1 MISAPKGVL
10 RLAALKLLSESSL
23 SGTDLAKQMERVSGG
38 RWRPGPGSVYL
49 MLKELHGK
57 GLITELP
64 KRGGTVRRYIITSK
78 GKDELAK
85 MSKETGTEVAR
96 QLGVLSVYSRLAG
109 RADLSKSL
117 DSVALDLQKA

>member
-109 RADLSKSL
+109 RADLSKTL
-117 DSVALDLQKA
+117 DSVASDLQKA